1 MNGKNVSNGW
11 KSFWRAG
18 GAAGDAQGTTQRTQR
33 GRRKERQGAGG
44 EGRCNGVADGAATAG
59 RGRGEGMCAVVH
71 ARAFA
76 RNPSQIIAAHKSQ
89 YTPKT
94 TGALR
99 SFSCKPTFKY
109 RKGRTK

>member
-1 MNGKNVSNGW
+1 MIGKNFCGFSNDW
-11 KSFWRAG
+11 KKCFQWLENFR
-18 GAAGDAQGTTQRTQR
+18 
-33 GRRKERQGAGG
+33 
-44 EGRCNGVADGAATAG
+44 VADGAATAG
-59 RGRGEGMCAVVH
+59 RGRGKGMCAVVH